1 VGVER
6 RSGER
11 RERSM
16 AAWIGCAALVG
27 SMRTADGSMD
37 FGRMIWGGVMVMDD
51 GRKAEMAGHVIPNRT
66 SRFTTASVRV
76 TIISDLQRN
85 LKSENFVLRIIKNT
99 PYRGLHFKIWI
110 SSAFSIF

>member
-1 VGVER
+1 MGVER

-37 FGRMIWGGVMVMDD
+37 FGRMIWGRCD
-51 GRKAEMAGHVIPNRT
+51 GDG
-66 SRFTTASVRV
+66 
-76 TIISDLQRN
+76 
-85 LKSENFVLRIIKNT
+85 
-99 PYRGLHFKIWI
+99 
-110 SSAFSIF
+110 